1 MTDSTGDKGPKQ
13 VRLSQ
18 TDVPGLEL
26 ERALKLAKALWDDFA
41 GRPAR
46 PLQLAE
52 ALDTKPS
59 SGGWRGLTGA
69 SIAYGLTEG
78 GYNAQEIKLTELGR
92 RIVAPRED
100 GDDAVAA
107 VQASLMPRV
116 SREFFDRY
124 NNAKFP
130 SDKIAASVLVDLGVP
145 KERTERVVGILAAN
159 AKFVGVL
166 RTIKGENYVALEA
179 ARLNPSADFGSATL
193 EDDVDAVGSGELGD
207 TPPGPLSAPMVE
219 QPIEPAAPGLPKK
232 IFIAHGKRHDALD
245 AVKRVLDRFKVPY
258 TVAVDEP
265 NAGRP
270 ISDKVAGLMKECSAG
285 IFIFTPDETF
295 KSTNDDEIHRPS
307 ENVIYELGAASILWG
322 RKIVI
327 LKEKSVNF
335 ASDYR
340 DIGYI
345 EFSMEN
351 PRSIGTDLLTE
362 LIALDFLKIQV
373 AN

>member
-1 MTDSTGDKGPKQ
+1 MTDSSGDKGSKQ
-13 VRLSQ
+13 IRLSQ

-26 ERALKLAKALWDDFA
+26 EKALKLARTLWDDFA

-59 SGGWRGLTGA
+59 SGGWRALTGA

-78 GYNAQEIKLTELGR
+78 GYNAQEIKLTDLGR

-116 SREFFDRY
+116 NREFFDRY
-124 NNAKFP
+124 NGAKFP
-130 SDKIAASVLVDLGVP
+130 SERIAASVLVDLGVP
-145 KERTERVVGILAAN
+145 KERTERVVTILAAN

-179 ARLNPSADFGSATL
+179 ARISPSSAN
-193 EDDVDAVGSGELGD
+193 GEPTSFEEESVNERD
-207 TPPGPLSAPMVE
+207 REPTPPPTATVPQ
-219 QPIEPAAPGLPKK
+219 QPAEPTASPQPKK
-232 IFIAHGKRHDALD
+232 IFIAHGKRHDALE

-285 IFIFTPDETF
+285 IFIFTPDESF
-295 KSTNDDEIHRPS
+295 KSTNDEEIHRPS

-327 LKEKSVNF
+327 LKEKTVNF

-345 EFSMEN
+345 EFSMDN

-373 AN
+373 AT

>member
-1 MTDSTGDKGPKQ
+1 MSETNTEDNKRQP
-13 VRLSQ
+13 RLSQ
-18 TDVPGLEL
+18 TDVPGMEL
-26 ERALKLAKALWDDFA
+26 EKALRLARCLWDDFA
-41 GRPAR
+41 GKAAR
-46 PLQLAE
+46 PIQLAE

-100 GDDAVAA
+100 GDDSVAA
-107 VQASLMPRV
+107 AQAALLPRV
-116 SREFFDRY
+116 CKDFLTRY
-124 NNAKFP
+124 DGARFP
-130 SDKIAASVLVDLGVP
+130 SEKIAASVLVDLGVP
-145 KERTERVVGILAAN
+145 KERTERVVGILLAN

-166 RTIKGENYVALEA
+166 RTIKGENYVALETA
-179 ARLNPSADFGSATL
+179 KLGASAEPQSDNFEDAPPSEEPGKAERETP
-193 EDDVDAVGSGELGD
+193 VPPAVR
-207 TPPGPLSAPMVE
+207 A
-219 QPIEPAAPGLPKK
+219 EPVQTGPKK
-232 IFIAHGKRHDALD
+232 IFVAHGKRHDALD

-258 TVAVDEP
+258 VVAVDEP

-270 ISDKVAGLMKECSAG
+270 ISEKVAGLMKECSAG
-285 IFIFTPDETF
+285 IFVFTPDETF
-295 KSTNDDEIHRPS
+295 KDANDKELHRPS
-307 ENVIYELGAASILWG
+307 ENVIYELGAASVLWG

-327 LKEKSVNF
+327 LKEASVNF

-345 EFSMEN
+345 EFSMDN
-351 PRSIGTDLLTE
+351 PRSIGTELLTE

>member
-1 MTDSTGDKGPKQ
+1 
-13 VRLSQ
+13 
-18 TDVPGLEL
+18 
-26 ERALKLAKALWDDFA
+26 
-41 GRPAR
+41 
-46 PLQLAE
+46 
-52 ALDTKPS
+52 
-59 SGGWRGLTGA
+59 
-69 SIAYGLTEG
+69 
-78 GYNAQEIKLTELGR
+78 
-92 RIVAPRED
+92 
-100 GDDAVAA
+100 

-124 NNAKFP
+124 NGAKFP
-130 SDKIAASVLVDLGVP
+130 SDRIAASVLVDLGVP
-145 KERTERVVGILAAN
+145 KERTERVVGILSAN

-166 RTIKGENYVALEA
+166 RTIKGENYVALDTA
-179 ARLNPSADFGSATL
+179 KLSPSVADSAII
-193 EDDVDAVGSGELGD
+193 EDPAED
-207 TPPGPLSAPMVE
+207 TAEDSN
-219 QPIEPAAPGLPKK
+219 QPNVHTSQLPVEPAPPAQPKK
-232 IFIAHGKRHDALD
+232 IFIAHGKKHDALE

-258 TVAVDEP
+258 VVAVDEP

-270 ISDKVAGLMKECSAG
+270 ISEKVAGLMTECSAG

-295 KSTNDDEIHRPS
+295 KSIDDQEIHRPS

-340 DIGYI
+340 DIGYL
-345 EFSMEN
+345 EFSMDN

-373 AN
+373 AT